1 MNKIRLLSSLALVLF
16 LSNIA
21 LLIFIYTNENSKSK
35 EKGPRDIIIEKLSFS
50 AEQVTQY
57 DKLIDQHRKEIR
69 TIEENIRKAK
79 KQHYL
84 TLQSDTAAI
93 PNVQYLEELGKL
105 QMEIER
111 IHYAHFLDIKKLCE
125 TNQLPAFNSLTEELS
140 EHFIH
145 QPKKGKRN

>member
-1 MNKIRLLSSLALVLF
+1 MSLSA
-16 LSNIA
+16 
-21 LLIFIYTNENSKSK
+21 
-35 EKGPRDIIIEKLSFS
+35 D
-50 AEQVTQY
+50 QVTQY
-57 DKLIDQHRKEIR
+57 DKLIEQHRKEIR
-69 TIEENIRKAK
+69 TAEESIRKT
-79 KQHYL
+79 KQQLYI
-84 TLQSDTAAI
+84 TLKSDTAAI